1 MSTLVTL
8 LELDIWWS
16 ASNCNRKSVCGAGC
30 ADKPWFVF
38 TGKECLCVAWSPDIQ
53 LADMNTAKKLW
64 CAIDKEDEVDVTDLW
79 AEDLLHV
86 DVSRVA

>member
-16 ASNCNRKSVCGAGC
+16 VSNCNRKSVCGAGC
-30 ADKPWFVF
+30 ADKPWVVF
-38 TGKECLCVAWSPDIQ
+38 AGKECLYIQ

-79 AEDLLHV
+79 AEDLLYV
-86 DVSRVA
+86 DVSLVA